1 MKLKKALKIIL
12 AVFAAVIILI
22 LVLAALVFSAPQ
34 GFPYTVEEAE
44 ADALRDAIKQH
55 MLAEGTE
62 ELEAGQ
68 YMVRYQNIVSNR
80 FDSSAFKKLM
90 PDVYKSFIRQSTS
103 KRFSIA

>member
-1 MKLKKALKIIL
+1 MSKNEIITKIETIREL
-12 AVFAAVIILI
+12 EGLI
-22 LVLAALVFSAPQ
+22 
-34 GFPYTVEEAE
+34 EEAKAE
-44 ADALRDAIKQH
+44 ADALRDLIKQQ

-80 FDSSAFKKLM
+80 FDSSAFKKAL
-90 PDVYKSFIRQSTS
+90 PEVYKSFIRQSTS

>member
-1 MKLKKALKIIL
+1 MSKNDIITKIETIREL
-12 AVFAAVIILI
+12 EDLI
-22 LVLAALVFSAPQ
+22 TEAQ
-34 GFPYTVEEAE
+34 AE

-80 FDSSAFKKLM
+80 FDSSAFKKAL
-90 PDVYKSFIRQSTS
+90 PEVYKSFIRQSTS